1 MRLYEKYLNER
12 KAGSRSPKQLA
23 DDLES
28 KLMRAINNEIEDWRR
43 ETFDPVEGQ
52 DYTGQMDEVLAIMA
66 KRMDNFFKGM
76 KRGAQS
82 SLKRMRK

>member
-12 KAGSRSPKQLA
+12 KTGSRSPKQLA

-28 KLMRAINNEIEDWRR
+28 KLMRAINNEVEDWKR

-52 DYTGQMDEVLAIMA
+52 DYTGQMDEVLAIVA
-66 KRMDNFFKGM
+66 KRMDNFFKV
-76 KRGAQS
+76 S
-82 SLKRMRK
+82 